1 MGFFSD
7 FGKALGGQSTSRSS
21 SKTTMPGWLQDPA
34 KNLIGQAS
42 QYAME
47 NQQFPGMTPFQQQAL
62 QRQGQLATEGGGVY
76 GDAQTQMRKTING
89 DNLKGNPYLQQQI
102 DGALGDMSRAYSLTA
117 KPQMEASMVR
127 SGSFGNQGLQQ
138 MQMEQQRQLQETMAR
153 TAGDMRFNNYG
164 MERQAQINATNNAAQ
179 FDQGRYADTDRLY
192 QAGSAEQQQALNEL
206 QFPMQQFQSLSNI
219 LNPMQQIYAG
229 KSGVQTSITPQS
241 AQEGLSAFMK
251 LINGGGS
258 VPSDRRL
265 KEDIKKVG
273 KTDDGLNVYTYKY
286 KGLPSKTFMGVMAQ
300 DVQKRNPD
308 AVESRGG
315 LLAVDYSKV
324 K

>member
-1 MGFFSD
+1 
-7 FGKALGGQSTSRSS
+7 
-21 SKTTMPGWLQDPA
+21 MPGWLQDPA
-34 KNLIGQAS
+34 KNLVSQAS

-76 GDAQTQMRKTING
+76 GDAQAQMRKTING

-164 MERQAQINATNNAAQ
+164 LERQAQINATNNAAQ

-192 QAGSAEQQQALNEL
+192 QAGSAQQQQALNEL
-206 QFPMQQFQSLSNI
+206 QFPMQQYQSLANI
-219 LNPMQQIYAG
+219 LNPMQSIYAG
-229 KSGVQTSITPQS
+229 KNQVATSITPDS
-241 AQEGLSAFMK
+241 AQDGLQAIMKMFMTP
-251 LINGGGS
+251 GGGM
-258 VPSDRRL
+258 PSDRRL

-273 KTDDGLNVYTYKY
+273 KTDEGLSIYTYKY
-286 KGLPSKTFMGVMAQ
+286 KGLPKTHMGVMAQ

-308 AVESRGG
+308 AVVSHSG

>member
-7 FGKALGGQSTSRSS
+7 FGKSLLGQSS
-21 SKTTMPGWLQDPA
+21 SKSSTKVTMPGWLQDPA
-34 KNLIGQAS
+34 KNLVSQAS

-47 NQQFPGMTPFQQQAL
+47 NQQFPGMTPYQQQAL
-62 QRQGQLATEGGGVY
+62 QRQGQMATEGGGVY

-138 MQMEQQRQLQETMAR
+138 MQQEQQRQLQETMAR

-164 MERQAQINATNNAAQ
+164 MERTNQINATNNAAQ

-192 QAGSAEQQQALNEL
+192 QAGSAQQQQALNEL
-206 QFPMQQFQSLSNI
+206 QFPMEQFKSLAGI
-219 LNPMQQIYAG
+219 LNPMQQIYG
-229 KSGVQTSITPQS
+229 GQNTSGTSMTPQG
-241 AQEGLSAFMK
+241 AQQGL
-251 LINGGGS
+251 GS
-258 VPSDRRL
+258 LMQIGSMLLSDKRA

-273 KTDDGLNVYTYKY
+273 KTDEGLNVYTYKY
-286 KGLPSKTFMGVMAQ
+286 KGLPTTHMGVMAQ
-300 DVQKRNPD
+300 EAQKQNPK
-308 AVESRGG
+308 AVGKIGG

-324 K
+324 A

>member
-7 FGKALGGQSTSRSS
+7 FGKSLFGQSS
-21 SKTTMPGWLQDPA
+21 SKSSSKVTMPGWLQDPA
-34 KNLIGQAS
+34 KNLIDQAS
-42 QYAME
+42 QYAMN
-47 NQQFPGMTPFQQQAL
+47 NQQFPGMTPYQQQAL
-62 QRQGQLATEGGGVY
+62 ERQGQMASEGGGVY
-76 GDAQTQMRKTING
+76 GDAQKQFRSTVNG
-89 DNLKGNPYLQQQI
+89 ENLRGNPYLQQQI

-153 TAGDMRFNNYG
+153 TAGDMRFNNYA
-164 MERQAQINATNNAAQ
+164 MERGNQVNAMNNAAQ

-192 QAGSAEQQQALNEL
+192 QAGATQQNQALNEL
-206 QFPMQQFQSLSNI
+206 QFPMQQFQSLANI
-219 LNPMQQIYAG
+219 LNPMQGIYAG
-229 KSGVQTSITPQS
+229 KDSSASGMTPQG
-241 AQEGLSAFMK
+241 AQQGLGSILNLLK
-251 LINGGGS
+251 L
-258 VPSDRRL
+258 SDRRA

-273 KTDDGLNVYTYKY
+273 KTDDGLNIYTYKY
-286 KGLPSKTFMGVMAQ
+286 KGLPTTEMGVMAQ
-300 DVQKRNPD
+300 EVQKKNPN
-308 AVESRGG
+308 AVGRMGG

>member
-7 FGKALGGQSTSRSS
+7 FGKGLFGQKTNRSS
-21 SKTTMPGWLQDPA
+21 TKTTMPGWLQDPA
-34 KNLIGQAS
+34 KDLVSQAS

-47 NQQFPGMTPFQQQAL
+47 NQQFPGMTPYQQQAL
-62 QRQGQLATEGGGVY
+62 ERQGQMAMEGGGVY
-76 GDAQTQMRKTING
+76 GDAQKQFRSTVNG
-89 DNLKGNPYLQQQI
+89 ENLKGNPYLQTQI

-192 QAGSAEQQQALNEL
+192 QAGATQQNQALNEL
-206 QFPMQQFQSLSNI
+206 QFPMQQYQSLANI
-219 LNPMQQIYAG
+219 LNPMQGIYAG
-229 KSGVQTSITPQS
+229 KNTVATEMTPQG
-241 AQEGLSAFMK
+241 AQQGLGAILNLMK
-251 LINGGGS
+251 L
-258 VPSDRRL
+258 SDRRA
-265 KEDIKKVG
+265 KEDIKRVG
-273 KTDDGLNVYTYKY
+273 KTDDGLNIYTYKY
-286 KGLPSKTFMGVMAQ
+286 KGLPTTEMGVMAQ
-300 DVQKRNPD
+300 EVQKKNPN
-308 AVESRGG
+308 AVGRMGG

>member
-1 MGFFSD
+1 
-7 FGKALGGQSTSRSS
+7 
-21 SKTTMPGWLQDPA
+21 
-34 KNLIGQAS
+34 
-42 QYAME
+42 ME
-47 NQQFPGMTPFQQQAL
+47 NQQFPGMTPYQQQAL
-62 QRQGQLATEGGGVY
+62 ERQGQMASEGGGVY
-76 GDAQTQMRKTING
+76 GDAQKQFRSTVNG
-89 DNLKGNPYLQQQI
+89 ENLKGNPYLQTQI

-153 TAGDMRFNNYG
+153 TAGDMRFNNYA
-164 MERQAQINATNNAAQ
+164 MERDNQVNATNNAAA
-179 FDQGRYADTDRLY
+179 FDAGRYADTDRLY
-192 QAGSAEQQQALNEL
+192 QAGAAQQQQSLNEL
-206 QFPMQQFQSLSNI
+206 QFPMEQFKSLAGI

-229 KSGVQTSITPQS
+229 KNSVQTSITPQS
-241 AQEGLSAFMK
+241 AQEALSAFTK
-251 LINGGGS
+251 LISGGGS

-273 KTDDGLNVYTYKY
+273 KTDEGLNIYTYKY
-286 KGLPSKTFMGVMAQ
+286 KGLPTKTFMGVMAQ

-324 K
+324 A

>member
-7 FGKALGGQSTSRSS
+7 FGSALLGQTTKRSS

-34 KNLIGQAS
+34 KDLVSQAS
-42 QYAME
+42 QYAMS

-62 QRQGQLATEGGGVY
+62 ERQGQMASEGGGVY
-76 GDAQTQMRKTING
+76 GDAQKQFRSTVNG
-89 DNLKGNPYLQQQI
+89 ENLRGNPYLQQQI

-138 MQMEQQRQLQETMAR
+138 MQQEQQRQLQETMAR
-153 TAGDMRFNNYG
+153 TAGDMRFNNYA
-164 MERQAQINATNNAAQ
+164 MERDNQVNATNNAAA
-179 FDQGRYADTDRLY
+179 FDAGRYADTDRLY
-192 QAGSAEQQQALNEL
+192 QAGAAQQQQSLNEL
-206 QFPMQQFQSLSNI
+206 QFPMEQFQSLSNI

-229 KSGVQTSITPQS
+229 NKTKQTSIDPQS
-241 AQEGLSAFMK
+241 AQQGMGTMMQ
-251 LINGGGS
+251 IGS
-258 VPSDRRL
+258 MLLSDRRT

-286 KGLPSKTFMGVMAQ
+286 KGLPTTHMGVMAQ
-300 DVQKRNPD
+300 EAQKKNPD
-308 AVESRGG
+308 SVGRFGG

>member
-7 FGKALGGQSTSRSS
+7 FGKSLFGQSS
-21 SKTTMPGWLQDPA
+21 SKSSTKVTMPGWLQDPA
-34 KNLIGQAS
+34 KNLVDQAS
-42 QYAME
+42 QYAMN
-47 NQQFPGMTPFQQQAL
+47 NQQFPGMTPYQQQAL
-62 QRQGQLATEGGGVY
+62 ERQGQMASEGGGVY
-76 GDAQTQMRKTING
+76 GDAQKQFRSTVNG
-89 DNLKGNPYLQQQI
+89 ENLKGNPYLQQQI

-153 TAGDMRFNNYG
+153 TAGDMRFNNYA
-164 MERQAQINATNNAAQ
+164 MERDNQVNATNNAAQ
-179 FDQGRYADTDRLY
+179 FDAGRYADTDRLY
-192 QAGSAEQQQALNEL
+192 KAGATQQEQALNEL
-206 QFPMQQFQSLSNI
+206 KFPMEQYKSLAGI

-229 KSGVQTSITPQS
+229 KDSKQSSLNPQDS
-241 AQEGLSAFMK
+241 QDGLAAMGN
-251 LINGGGS
+251 LLGS
-258 VPSDRRL
+258 LFSDRRL

-273 KTDDGLNVYTYKY
+273 KTDDGSNIYTYKY
-286 KGLPSKTFMGVMAQ
+286 KGLPTTHMGVMAQ
-300 DVQKRNPD
+300 ELQKKNPD
-308 AVESRGG
+308 AVGSVGG